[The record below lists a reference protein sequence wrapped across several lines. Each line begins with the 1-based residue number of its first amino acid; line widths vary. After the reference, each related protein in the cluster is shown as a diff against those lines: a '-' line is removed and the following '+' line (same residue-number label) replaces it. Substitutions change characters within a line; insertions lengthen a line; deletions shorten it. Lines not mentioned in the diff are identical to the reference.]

1 MAAPEQE
8 KSSVLETEPP
18 PGVVVRE
25 GTYGTKIAAVEPGG
39 AEFIPLNERH
49 GKPLQLFWTWTSPNF
64 EFATVFVG
72 VIGVAIFGLNF
83 WQALLAIVI
92 GTGIGS
98 VTHGLLSARGPQ
110 YGVPQMVLSRLG
122 FGYWGNVLPAG
133 LNALTAGIGWFAV
146 NSVSGTFALN
156 TLTHLPKSLCL
167 VIIVVIQ
174 MVIAFF
180 GHNLV
185 HAFERYAFPIL
196 AIIFLVAVCWIFAK
210 SSPGAPSHGGGIGGF
225 LITLGAAF
233 GYAVGWN
240 PYAADYTR
248 YFAPDTSK
256 KAVALWSGLGV
267 FVSCVLLEAAGAA
280 SATVTGIGA
289 IDANPTGAFTGHLP
303 TALAD
308 LTLLAIALGAI
319 AANVLNI
326 YSGALSFTAMGVKL
340 PLALRRA
347 IVAVVFGVIGF
358 IVALTGLHDAGTKYK
373 NFLLVIAYWIAPWL
387 AVMFCDQFLRR
398 RQHPRDLERL
408 LFDTKYQN
416 WAGPVAMLVGVVV
429 SIILFSNQ
437 TEYVGIVPKHVPS
450 VGDLTFEAGF
460 LITAIIYLPGTPS
473 PAAGAPQPRRW
484 PAQPDTGWGGG
495 VGQAATGEVTL
506 TLGGVARVG
515 WPAGPQAYRRPPQP
529 AAQQRGPR
537 GRNHLKTKDSQR
549 SGRPPHPSRV
559 THGGKGRPTSRPGR
573 HSSIV
578 RPPQRSLGI
587 RGRDAGVDHDQAG
600 GIQAARARPDG
611 QDRRVVRDRPQQAPR
626 RAPGHDAGR
635 LPARLDA

>member
-8 KSSVLETEPP
+8 TRSVLEAEPP

-72 VIGVAIFGLNF
+72 VIGVAFFGLNF

-92 GTGIGS
+92 GTGLGS
-98 VTHGLLSARGPQ
+98 VTQGL
-110 YGVPQMVLSRLG
+110 LG
-122 FGYWGNVLPAG
+122 FGYWGNILPAG
-133 LNALTAGIGWFAV
+133 LNSITAGIGWFAV

-156 TLTHLPKSLCL
+156 TLTHLPKWLCL
-167 VIIVVIQ
+167 VIIVLIQ
-174 MVIAFF
+174 IAIAFF

-185 HAFERYAFPIL
+185 QVFERYAFPIL
-196 AIIFLVAVCWIFAK
+196 AVIFVIAVCWIFAK

-225 LITLGAAF
+225 LITLGASF

-248 YFAPDTSK
+248 YMAPETSK
-256 KAVALWSGLGV
+256 RAVALWSGLGV
-267 FVSCVLLEAAGAA
+267 FVFCVLLEAAGAA

-289 IDANPTGAFTGHLP
+289 INANPTGAFTGHLP

-308 LTLLAIALGAI
+308 LTLLAITLGAI

-326 YSGALSFTAMGVKL
+326 YSGALSFTAMGIKL

-347 IVAVVFGVIGF
+347 VTALVFGVIGF
-358 IVALTGLHDAGTKYK
+358 IVALTGLHDAGAKYT
-373 NFLLVIAYWIAPWL
+373 NFLLIIAYWIAPCL
-387 AVMFCDQFLRR
+387 AVMFCDQFLYRR
-398 RQHPRDLERL
+398 RSLAEEEGL

-437 TEYVGIVPKHVPS
+437 TEYVGIVPTHVPS

-460 LITAIIYLPGTPS
+460 VITAVIYLS
-473 PAAGAPQPRRW
+473 WHA
-484 PAQPDTGWGGG
+484 
-495 VGQAATGEVTL
+495 L
-506 TLGGVARVG
+506 T
-515 WPAGPQAYRRPPQP
+515 
-529 AAQQRGPR
+529 
-537 GRNHLKTKDSQR
+537 
-549 SGRPPHPSRV
+549 
-559 THGGKGRPTSRPGR
+559 
-573 HSSIV
+573 
-578 RPPQRSLGI
+578 
-587 RGRDAGVDHDQAG
+587 
-600 GIQAARARPDG
+600 
-611 QDRRVVRDRPQQAPR
+611 DRRHLAAPPL
-626 RAPGHDAGR
+626 A
-635 LPARLDA
+635 

>member
-1 MAAPEQE
+1 
-8 KSSVLETEPP
+8 
-18 PGVVVRE
+18 
-25 GTYGTKIAAVEPGG
+25 
-39 AEFIPLNERH
+39 
-49 GKPLQLFWTWTSPNF
+49 
-64 EFATVFVG
+64 
-72 VIGVAIFGLNF
+72 
-83 WQALLAIVI
+83 
-92 GTGIGS
+92 
-98 VTHGLLSARGPQ
+98 
-110 YGVPQMVLSRLG
+110 MVLSRLG

-133 LNALTAGIGWFAV
+133 LNSLTAGIGWFAV

-156 TLTHLPKSLCL
+156 TLTHLPKWLCL
-167 VIIVVIQ
+167 VIIVAIQ
-174 MVIAFF
+174 LVIAFF

-196 AIIFLVAVCWIFAK
+196 AIIFVIAVCWIFAK

-225 LITLGAAF
+225 LITLGASF

-303 TALAD
+303 TVLAD

-326 YSGALSFTAMGVKL
+326 YSGALSFTAMGIKL

-347 IVAVVFGVIGF
+347 IVAGVFGVIGF
-358 IVALTGLHDAGTKYK
+358 IVALTGLHDAGTKYN

-460 LITAIIYLPGTPS
+460 LITALIYLTWH
-473 PAAGAPQPRRW
+473 A
-484 PAQPDTGWGGG
+484 
-495 VGQAATGEVTL
+495 L
-506 TLGGVARVG
+506 TD
-515 WPAGPQAYRRPPQP
+515 RRPPP
-529 AAQQRGPR
+529 RASLTSPVAGSAQAGPVTTGVSSPPLSPR
-537 GRNHLKTKDSQR
+537 GRNTANTAGRGRTRTTLAPSAVATSR
-549 SGRPPHPSRV
+549 ASARPSPVPPGRPLTLRSKMRGTSSCGTPLPSSLTSTTTDLGVREVRMVTVPAPWTSALSSRV
-559 THGGKGRPTSRPGR
+559 AITWLS
-573 HSSIV
+573 
-578 RPPQRSLGI
+578 
-587 RGRDAGVDHDQAG
+587 
-600 GIQAARARPDG
+600 
-611 QDRRVVRDRPQQAPR
+611 
-626 RAPGHDAGR
+626 APGEM
-635 LPARLDA
+635 